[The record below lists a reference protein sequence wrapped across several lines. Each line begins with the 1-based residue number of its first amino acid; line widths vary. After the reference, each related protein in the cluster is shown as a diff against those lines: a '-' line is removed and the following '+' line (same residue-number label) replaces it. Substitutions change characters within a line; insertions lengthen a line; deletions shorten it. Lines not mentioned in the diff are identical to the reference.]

1 LVANPNDHGGNE
13 EQDENADA
21 EQIAERLFH
30 SHLRYWLLSLKV
42 KFYRILRYFAK
53 RQSNCL
59 ARLLGY
65 QKDSSHVQATFAHIF
80 LSIIVIDSSQLSK
93 VIVHS
98 FILWT
103 IQNEWVLASSKI
115 ISGLYKFW
123 QPTNT
128 KLLID
133 KVIKSQIF
141 FIEIYEEMKLIYS
154 IPL

>member
-1 LVANPNDHGGNE
+1 LVANPNDHQGNKG
-13 EQDENADA
+13 QDENANA

-53 RQSNCL
+53 RQSNFL
-59 ARLLGY
+59 VRLLGY

-103 IQNEWVLASSKI
+103 IQNEWVSDSSKI
-115 ISGLYKFW
+115 ISGLYKFL